1 MGVRGFGLKSPF
13 ISWTH
18 ARAGNLLLRIW
29 CKEEEDDDDDDD
41 DEGFS
46 SGIRGEENGMMIV
59 NDR

>member
-13 ISWTH
+13 IWWTH

-29 CKEEEDDDDDDD
+29 CDDEDD

>member
-29 CKEEEDDDDDDD
+29 CKDDDDDDD
-41 DEGFS
+41 DDDDGFS
-46 SGIRGEENGMMIV
+46 NGIRGEENGMQMIV